1 MREKSSCG
9 RFPAFV
15 TIFVCSA
22 ALVHARPSAGSTSE
36 RSSDA
41 STGGRPGVALRPSR
55 PNIVFIRTDDQTTSD
70 LYARTPDGVPIMR
83 NVLERLAA
91 HGTTFTNS
99 FVSIALCCPSRAA
112 FLTGQYAHNNHVF
125 DNAPPNGG
133 CGALDAANTLAV
145 WMQNAGY
152 DTVHVGKYLN
162 GYGLG
167 GNGGNGGD
175 GETGPPLNPPTTA
188 VPPGWTEWYTTFT
201 ANYFSYAIDENGVL
215 VNHGASER
223 DYNTDVLTEK
233 AVGFI
238 ERHATATRPFFLVLD
253 YQAPHNQPVLIPGQP
268 SVPVPAPRHAGTLD
282 RYRPHW
288 PASFDEADISDKPRW
303 LQTHAPWSA
312 DSIDAV
318 ARLEQLRLESLL
330 AVDEGVG
337 RVLDMLERTGKLE
350 DTVVFYTSDNGFQ
363 LGEHRLVGK
372 NYPYEESLRVPLV
385 VRAPGKI
392 AGEERRELVANIDYA
407 PTIVELARATPTITM
422 DGRSLVPLLAGA
434 PVAWRRELLIEDAL
448 QVFSGLR
455 GAGYM
460 YTEYDYDHDGT
471 VDDRELYVLERGSR
485 ELPSDANELENQ
497 QGNPVVATTLLRLQR
512 LLEGLK
518 HLHGTR

>member
-1 MREKSSCG
+1 MRKQSSCG
-9 RFPAFV
+9 QFVAFV
-15 TIFVCSA
+15 TIFWFSTAV
-22 ALVHARPSAGSTSE
+22 VHAR
-36 RSSDA
+36 SSSA
-41 STGGRPGVALRPSR
+41 STGTRPGVALRASP

-70 LYARTPDGVPIMR
+70 LHARTPDGVPIMR

-99 FVSIALCCPSRAA
+99 FVSISLCCPSRAA

-125 DNAPPNGG
+125 NNAPPNGG

-167 GNGGNGGD
+167 GNGGD
-175 GETGPPLNPPTTA
+175 GETGPPLIPPTTA

-201 ANYFSYAIDENGVL
+201 ANYFGYPLDENCVL
-215 VNHGASER
+215 VNYGGSER
-223 DYNTDVLTEK
+223 DYNTDVLTGK
-233 AVGFI
+233 AVEFI
-238 ERHATATRPFFLVLD
+238 ERHAAATRPFFLVLD

-268 SVPVPAPRHAGTLD
+268 SVPVPAPRHAGMLD

-288 PASFDEADISDKPRW
+288 PPSFNEADISDKPRW

-312 DSIDAV
+312 DDIDAV
-318 ARLEQLRLESLL
+318 AHFNQLRLESLF

-385 VRAPGKI
+385 VRAPGRI
-392 AGEERRELVANIDYA
+392 EGQERRELVANIDYA
-407 PTIVELARATPTITM
+407 PTIVELARATPTLTM
-422 DGRSLVPLLAGA
+422 DGRSLVPLLDGA
-434 PVAWRRELLIEDAL
+434 TVAWRRELLIEDAA

-455 GAGYM
+455 GASYM
-460 YTEYDYDHDGT
+460 YTEYDYNHDGII
-471 VDDRELYVLERGSR
+471 DDREFYVLERGSR
-485 ELPSDANELENQ
+485 DLPSDANELENE
-497 QGNPVVATTLLRLQR
+497 QGNPIVASTLARLQR
-512 LLEGLK
+512 LLDALQ
-518 HLHGTR
+518 HLHGTH